1 MSLAEMFADEQEHCG
16 YTLEIDPDSPFSDYH
31 RPPVKDGVH
40 ALTHSLRS
48 SSSRERI
55 ITSAY
60 PFHTPAQVAASASS
74 SSLAVPALAPVS
86 ESIDPFVDTVPE
98 QQQDSTVTDVAA
110 TSVGNAMLAPSNSV
124 TIKVCPLT
132 LAETEA
138 FTNMIAK
145 TSTHLF

>member
-1 MSLAEMFADEQEHCG
+1 MSLAEMFADEKEHGG
-16 YTLEIDPDSPFSDYH
+16 YTLEIDPESPFSDYH

-55 ITSAY
+55 NTSAY

-74 SSLAVPALAPVS
+74 SSLAVPAPAPVS

-98 QQQDSTVTDVAA
+98 QQLDPTVTDIAA
-110 TSVGNAMLAPSNSV
+110 TSVGNAMLAPSN
-124 TIKVCPLT
+124 TIKVCLALT
-132 LAETEA
+132 LAETES

-145 TSTHLF
+145 TSAHLF